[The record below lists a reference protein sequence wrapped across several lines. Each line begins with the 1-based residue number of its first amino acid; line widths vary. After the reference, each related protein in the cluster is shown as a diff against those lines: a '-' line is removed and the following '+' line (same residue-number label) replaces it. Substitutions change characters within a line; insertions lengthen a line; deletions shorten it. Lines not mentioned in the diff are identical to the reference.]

1 MPVVAQLAHQQ
12 QVKTEFLQAEFTGR
26 YEQIN
31 FVSAELSEASAK
43 ILKRKTELLARDFA
57 ELATL
62 DAGLPDKEKRSIGLL
77 LALRPWVFSMFDG
90 LRKKV

>member
-1 MPVVAQLAHQQ
+1 
-12 QVKTEFLQAEFTGR
+12 
-26 YEQIN
+26 
-31 FVSAELSEASAK
+31 
-43 ILKRKTELLARDFA
+43 LLARDFA

-62 DAGLPDKEKRSIGLL
+62 DAGLPDKEKRSVGLL